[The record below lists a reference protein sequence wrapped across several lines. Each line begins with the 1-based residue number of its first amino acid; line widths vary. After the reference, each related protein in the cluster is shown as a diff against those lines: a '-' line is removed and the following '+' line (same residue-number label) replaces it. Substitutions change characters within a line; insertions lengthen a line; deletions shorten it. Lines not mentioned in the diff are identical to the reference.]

1 MRSNF
6 LLCSILLCFIGESI
20 LKKLS
25 CLSFLVCVLLL
36 FNPLFSLADVAG
48 LQPCK
53 DSPAFAK
60 RLTNSVKKLEVRLAK
75 YEESTPPFL
84 AIQKQIDKTKKRFDN
99 YGKAGLLCG
108 TDGLPH
114 LVADGR
120 WNHAGE
126 FIFPGLLFIYITG
139 WIGWVGRGYLQAVS
153 TEKKPTEK
161 EIIIDV
167 PLALKFSA
175 SGFTWPLAAWQE
187 FTSGRLLVDNDDI
200 TVSPR

>member
-1 MRSNF
+1 MKKWVCF
-6 LLCSILLCFIGESI
+6 LFITSY
-20 LKKLS
+20 
-25 CLSFLVCVLLL
+25 L
-36 FNPLFSLADVAG
+36 FFSNPLLSNADVAG

-60 RLTNSVKKLEVRLAK
+60 RLKNSIKKLEVRLEK
-75 YEESTPPFL
+75 YEEATPPFL
-84 AIQKQIDKTKKRFDN
+84 AIQKQIEKTNQRFDK

-108 TDGLPH
+108 NDGLPH

-153 TEKKPTEK
+153 TMKKPVEK

-187 FTSGRLLVDNDDI
+187 LTSGRLLASDEDI

>member
-1 MRSNF
+1 M
-6 LLCSILLCFIGESI
+6 
-20 LKKLS
+20 KKF
-25 CLSFLVCVLLL
+25 SFLSLIIVILLL
-36 FNPLFSLADVAG
+36 FNPLFSFADVAG

-75 YEESTPPFL
+75 YDPSTPPFL

-108 TDGLPH
+108 EDGLPH

-126 FIFPGLLFIYITG
+126 FVFPGLLFIYITG

-153 TEKKPTEK
+153 TEKKPIEK

-187 FTSGRLLVDNDDI
+187 FTSGNLLADNEDI

>member
-1 MRSNF
+1 M
-6 LLCSILLCFIGESI
+6 
-20 LKKLS
+20 LKKMSLVYLTATVLVLFCPLLS
-25 CLSFLVCVLLL
+25 Y
-36 FNPLFSLADVAG
+36 ADVSG

-53 DSPAFAK
+53 DSAVFAK
-60 RLTNSVKKLEVRLAK
+60 RLNNSVKKLEGRLSK
-75 YEESTPPFL
+75 YEPSTPPFL
-84 AIQKQIDKTKKRFDN
+84 AIQKQIDKTKMRFDK

-126 FIFPGLLFIYITG
+126 FAFPGLLFIYITG
-139 WIGWVGRGYLQAVS
+139 WIGWVGRGYLRSVAN
-153 TEKKPTEK
+153 TKKPVEK

-187 FTSGRLLVDNDDI
+187 FTSDKLLADNNDI

>member
-1 MRSNF
+1 MS
-6 LLCSILLCFIGESI
+6 LMIA
-20 LKKLS
+20 
-25 CLSFLVCVLLL
+25 VLLL
-36 FNPLFSLADVAG
+36 FNPLVSSADVAG
-48 LQPCK
+48 LQLCK

-60 RLTNSVKKLEVRLAK
+60 RLNNSVKKLEVRLAQ
-75 YEESTPPFL
+75 YDQSTPPFL

-108 TDGLPH
+108 ADGLPH
-114 LVADGR
+114 LVTDGR

-139 WIGWVGRGYLQAVS
+139 WIGWVGRGYLQAIS
-153 TEKKPTEK
+153 KEKKPVEK
-161 EIIIDV
+161 EIVIDV

-187 FTSGRLLVDNDDI
+187 FTSGNFLADNDDI
-200 TVSPR
+200 TISPR